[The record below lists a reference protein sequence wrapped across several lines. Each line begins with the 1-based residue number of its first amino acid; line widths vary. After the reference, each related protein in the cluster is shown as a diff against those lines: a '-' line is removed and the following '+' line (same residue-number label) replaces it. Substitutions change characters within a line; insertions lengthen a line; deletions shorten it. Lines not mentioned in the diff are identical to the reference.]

1 MEQETKDTILGILS
15 TNLSKEQ
22 KEALLGEIA
31 NSIIEKKENKRAELI
46 AKNNKE
52 ASEIRQRLEERQKE
66 AYRNEIIKNSDSK
79 AEEYIKELSK
89 VKNSNNEYIY
99 EDLEQEY
106 KNGEIS
112 KSEIYDLYERVFN
125 KKEGIYK
132 DVFSSVEETPKQEN
146 SQTKSEPKQEN
157 SQTKSE
163 PKQELAE
170 NEEIAIIDYNTG
182 GATMVKDGEKTSI
195 GTIPENQNENTDE
208 NFRELT
214 YKEARSIVNY
224 GNSLNNGELS
234 EEEII
239 KHKPALDNLMKETG
253 AQDMN
258 ELYEKAR
265 EVVNK
270 NKSNING
277 STEKQL
283 EFINKKDV
291 SELNEEEKNHIR
303 ETLGLD
309 DNEEITDDD
318 LSKVQAEDIANS
330 QEERKPVKKISTA
343 SEKLKEKIQK
353 NGPKIL
359 KTVGAVVL
367 VGVAIATGFTLVPGL
382 AAAGAGALGV
392 AAYQEFNKGK
402 KL

>member
-1 MEQETKDTILGILS
+1 MNNEMQKVILEIMSSGL
-15 TNLSKEQ
+15 NEEQ

-31 NSIIEKKENKRAELI
+31 NGIIEKKEDKREELI
-46 AKNNKE
+46 EKNRQQANE
-52 ASEIRQRLEERQKE
+52 TRQRLKEREKE
-66 AYRNEIIKNSDSK
+66 AYRNEIIKNSDEK
-79 AEEYIKELSK
+79 VEEYIKELSE

-99 EDLEQEY
+99 KDLEQEY
-106 KNGEIS
+106 KNGKIS
-112 KSEIYDLYERVFN
+112 KAEIYDLYERFFN
-125 KKEGIYK
+125 KKQEIYK
-132 DVFSSVEETPKQEN
+132 DVFDGIEETQKQEN
-146 SQTKSEPKQEN
+146 TQVESEQKEG
-157 SQTKSE
+157 
-163 PKQELAE
+163 LVE
-170 NEEIAIIDYNTG
+170 NEDMTII
-182 GATMVKDGEKTSI
+182 KDDEETRVE
-195 GTIPENQNENTDE
+195 TIPENQNENTDE

-224 GNSLNNGELS
+224 GNRLNNGELS

-239 KHKPALDNLMKETG
+239 KYKPRLDSLMKETG

-270 NKSNING
+270 NKSNINS
-277 STEKQL
+277 STEKQV

-309 DNEEITDDD
+309 DDEEITNDD
-318 LSKVQAEDIANS
+318 LSKVQSEDLANN
-330 QEERKPVKKISTA
+330 QEKRKPVKKISPA
-343 SEKLKEKIQK
+343 GNKLKEKIQK
-353 NGPKIL
+353 NGSKIL
-359 KTVGAVVL
+359 KTVGTVVL
-367 VGVAIATGFTLVPGL
+367 LGVAIATGFTLVPGL